1 MHILYSKP
9 IADFCEV
16 AHELKLG
23 RTRGYYSP
31 GGAVPAFRYRQQS
44 IHLREKN
51 IVSPTEISID
61 AHASIKIAGKGLTF
75 FDEDDVCAGL

>member
-1 MHILYSKP
+1 MAENAGH
-9 IADFCEV
+9 ADHAKNDRVKRQQFRKTCLV
-16 AHELKLG
+16 
-23 RTRGYYSP
+23 
-31 GGAVPAFRYRQQS
+31 VRYRRQS